1 MLLKEDMMNTFSIAP
16 LMRNSVGFDR
26 LESFFNQTLNSNNL
40 TSSFPHYNIIK
51 SKNDNYQIIFALAG
65 YDKKNIEIIHKNN
78 NLTISGD
85 ILDDSKDYIYR
96 GIASRKFQ
104 KSFELAEH
112 VEIASAKMQNGL
124 LIIDLVKNVPEE
136 LQPKHIMIN

>member
-1 MLLKEDMMNTFSIAP
+1 MNTFSIAP

-26 LESFFNQTLNSNNL
+26 LEQFFNQSMTRNNIS
-40 TSSFPHYNIIK
+40 SSFPHYNIIK
-51 SKNDNYQIIFALAG
+51 SENDKYQIILALAG

-85 ILDDSKDYIYR
+85 LIDDDRNFIYR
-96 GIASRKFQ
+96 GIASRKFE

-112 VEIASAKMQNGL
+112 VEIDSAKMENGL
-124 LIIDLVKNVPEE
+124 LIIELIKNIPAE
-136 LQPKHIMIN
+136 LQPKQIIIN